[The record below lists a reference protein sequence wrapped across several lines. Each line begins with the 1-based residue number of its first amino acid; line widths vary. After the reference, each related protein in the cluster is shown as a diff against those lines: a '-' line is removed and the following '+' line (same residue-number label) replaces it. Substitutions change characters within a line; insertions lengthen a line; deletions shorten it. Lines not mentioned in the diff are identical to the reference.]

1 MAEVHIIGQILGAS
15 EFPNHSLYCKWSINA
30 GLIIFLYKK
39 VYFKRINFLNYNL
52 GSGWKHLQGI
62 KEGQTH
68 VDNPTY
74 EPTAYWAHP
83 IDIHYSTK
91 GLQGNKNLH

>member
-15 EFPNHSLYCKWSINA
+15 EFPNSSLFCKWSINS
-30 GLIIFLYKK
+30 
-39 VYFKRINFLNYNL
+39 

-68 VDNPTY
+68 VDSPTY
-74 EPTAYWAHP
+74 ESNAYWAHP

-91 GLQGNKNLH
+91 GLQGKSLKVCTKISSLPSYKYVFFTKF

>member
-15 EFPNHSLYCKWSINA
+15 EFPDHSLYCKWSISA
-30 GLIIFLYKK
+30 GIYKYQIK
-39 VYFKRINFLNYNL
+39 KIQITYYYRIHLK
-52 GSGWKHLQGI
+52 GSWWKHLQGI

-91 GLQGNKNLH
+91 GLQGKLLYF